1 MEWTRSET
9 IGLASASC
17 VFCRGLGLRKTP
29 IKEESKPCGCVFRAI
44 FRACFVRY
52 RHCVEKAG
60 VTSCM
65 TLDHAEGPTG
75 HRFWGRR
82 NEEYIADFELVCR
95 RSLNREEFEVFQWHF
110 LQGAD
115 WKFCIGKI
123 GIDKGTFFHNVYCL
137 QEKLGR
143 VFRELRP
150 YALFPLDEYFSG
162 IKMRKVSVMQ
172 LCGPREIV
180 GGEDEEM
187 EFEEK
192 VEDLTIVAETNVVE
206 MPRCNDKVS
215 RKFPWRRRPI
225 KAA

>member
-9 IGLASASC
+9 IGLASVSC

-29 IKEESKPCGCVFRAI
+29 VREVTKPCGCVFRAI

-60 VTSCM
+60 TASGL
-65 TLDHAEGPTG
+65 TYDQSEGPTG
-75 HRFWGRR
+75 HRLWGRR

-95 RSLNREEFEVFQWHF
+95 RSLGREEYDVFHWHF
-110 LQGAD
+110 IQGAD
-115 WKFCIGKI
+115 WKYCIEKI
-123 GIDKGTFFHNVYCL
+123 GIDKGSFFHRVYLL

-162 IKMRKVSVMQ
+162 IKLSKIAIISR
-172 LCGPREIV
+172 PRIQT
-180 GGEDEEM
+180 GDPLPM
-187 EFEEK
+187 K
-192 VEDLTIVAETNVVE
+192 PILDNTIVARTNVIE
-206 MPRCNDKVS
+206 MPRRSDDVS
-215 RKFPWRRRPI
+215 RNYPLPKSPI

>member
-29 IKEESKPCGCVFRAI
+29 VKEESRPCGCVFRAI

-52 RHCVEKAG
+52 KTCVERAG
-60 VTSCM
+60 VTSNL
-65 TLDHAEGPTG
+65 TLDHSEGPTG
-75 HRFWGRR
+75 HRLWGRR

-95 RSLNREEFEVFQWHF
+95 RSLNHDEFEVFQWHF

-115 WKFCIGKI
+115 WKVCIEKI
-123 GIDKGTFFHNVYCL
+123 GIDKGMFFHRVYLL

-143 VFRELRP
+143 VFRELKP

-162 IKMRKVSVMQ
+162 IKLTKVATMRK
-172 LCGPREIV
+172 PRPILDKV
-180 GGEDEEM
+180 GMDEPE
-187 EFEEK
+187 
-192 VEDLTIVAETNVVE
+192 VDTRVVATTNVVE
-206 MPRCNDKVS
+206 MPRCNDKVG
-215 RKFPWRRRPI
+215 RLYPWRRRPI
-225 KAA
+225 KCA